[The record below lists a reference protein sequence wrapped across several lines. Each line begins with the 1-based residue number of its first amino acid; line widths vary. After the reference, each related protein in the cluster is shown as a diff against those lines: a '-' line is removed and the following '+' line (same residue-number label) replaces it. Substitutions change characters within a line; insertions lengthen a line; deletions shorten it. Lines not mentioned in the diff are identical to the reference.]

1 MNLVKSYNNKKKVL
15 SYKYMLF
22 HPNFT
27 CNNIMKIIL
36 LTTKFIIHLL
46 ELILDV
52 LMSFSYYLEV
62 HFDKL
67 KILLI
72 A

>member
-1 MNLVKSYNNKKKVL
+1 
-15 SYKYMLF
+15 MLF

-27 CNNIMKIIL
+27 CNNITKIIL
-36 LTTKFIIHLL
+36 STTKFIIHLL